1 MEGIPLTSNRA
12 HVAERAL
19 KKIGRVICFDEA
31 SLREGPKEFLRAKV
45 QIDLHKPVVPGYFYE
60 YLENH
65 FK

>member
-1 MEGIPLTSNRA
+1 M
-12 HVAERAL
+12 AERAL